1 MKNLLLPILYLYILF
16 LSGCATN
23 PETKKEAD
31 AILNS
36 CSVCS
41 DMFNDPMYQWDS
53 KRSVRGFLVMAF
65 GRDEKG
71 ACACA
76 TANLR
81 EVETGLFINDV
92 EQADINN
99 LAIAR
104 CNEQLRSVSK
114 KGTCEIFAINEEI
127 VWKKNP
133 ETGEDGIGLQ

>member
-1 MKNLLLPILYLYILF
+1 MKNLLLTILYLFILV
-16 LSGCATN
+16 LTGCATN

-31 AILNS
+31 AIFNS
-36 CSVCS
+36 CSTCS
-41 DMFNDPMYQWDS
+41 DMFNAPMYQWDS
-53 KRSVRGFLVMAF
+53 KRSIRGFWVMAF

-76 TANLR
+76 TANLY
-81 EVETGLFINDV
+81 EVETGLFNNDI
-92 EQADINN
+92 EQADVNN

-104 CNEQLRSVSK
+104 CNEQLRTVSNEA
-114 KGTCEIFAINEEI
+114 TCEIFAINDEI

>member
-1 MKNLLLPILYLYILF
+1 MRKLLILILSLF
-16 LSGCATN
+16 FLVLSGCTTN

-31 AILNS
+31 AIFNS
-36 CSVCS
+36 CSACN
-41 DMFNDPMYQWDS
+41 DMFNAPMYQWDS

-65 GRDEKG
+65 GRDKRG

-76 TANLR
+76 TANLY
-81 EVETGLFINDV
+81 EVETGLFNNDI
-92 EQADINN
+92 EQADVNN

-104 CNEQLRSVSK
+104 CNEQLRTVSNEA
-114 KGTCEIFAINEEI
+114 TCEIFAINDEI